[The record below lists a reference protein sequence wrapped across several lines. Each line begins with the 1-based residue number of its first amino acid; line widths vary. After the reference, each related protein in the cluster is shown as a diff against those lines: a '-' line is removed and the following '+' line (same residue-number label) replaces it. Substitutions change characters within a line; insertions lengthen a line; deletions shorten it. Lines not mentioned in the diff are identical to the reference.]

1 MNEQALKDAYELFTA
16 GGYQG
21 TLEDYI
27 TLINSNPEALE
38 DSYSLFK
45 EGGYTKPIE
54 DFQVL
59 IGVKKKDDMA
69 SDSGDGLSV
78 SPISDPTQPEVQ
90 PEPVQTATAISTIEE
105 PEKPEDFSAMA
116 VKPDLIEKDEEF
128 VVEKLNYAYG
138 NEGFTFEETG
148 FGFDKMN
155 VTSANGD
162 TISID
167 LDAFTTKKN
176 IEEAKKL
183 DEFIKKN
190 VQENINIRKAENRY
204 EENKVIFETD
214 KEVEETIK
222 ILNQEAETL
231 NEGLKN
237 FELNQSI
244 LNEEKAALDSL
255 TEQQRNQ
262 QRNRILKYNESQ
274 KELNQ
279 SLREI
284 KKFGEQYFSR
294 KTLLEEAIGE
304 YTAMRSRQG
313 NLGQALREEL
323 ARGLGRIG
331 AGYVGY
337 GIDLMTEMKDFAG
350 INPTDFRNKYKEKAE
365 AKGLTLPENFNT
377 LTFEEIKGLYPEVV
391 DTFTYTTSGGIGG
404 PGQTIT
410 QNITQG
416 GTFINEIIDEIKK
429 TKKGE
434 TLPNIREFFVELTG
448 GKNVSEQYMQAK
460 KEEFWAGALIGL
472 AGSIP
477 AL

>member
-1 MNEQALKDAYELFTA
+1 
-16 GGYQG
+16 
-21 TLEDYI
+21 
-27 TLINSNPEALE
+27 
-38 DSYSLFK
+38 
-45 EGGYTKPIE
+45 
-54 DFQVL
+54 
-59 IGVKKKDDMA
+59 MA

-190 VQENINIRKAENRY
+190 IQENINIRKAENRY

-237 FELNQSI
+237 FELNQS
-244 LNEEKAALDSL
+244 EEHQGFTLGFFALD
-255 TEQQRNQ
+255 
-262 QRNRILKYNESQ
+262 
-274 KELNQ
+274 
-279 SLREI
+279 
-284 KKFGEQYFSR
+284 YFSF
-294 KTLLEEAIGE
+294 LN
-304 YTAMRSRQG
+304 S
-313 NLGQALREEL
+313 
-323 ARGLGRIG
+323 
-331 AGYVGY
+331 V
-337 GIDLMTEMKDFAG
+337 
-350 INPTDFRNKYKEKAE
+350 
-365 AKGLTLPENFNT
+365 
-377 LTFEEIKGLYPEVV
+377 
-391 DTFTYTTSGGIGG
+391 
-404 PGQTIT
+404 
-410 QNITQG
+410 
-416 GTFINEIIDEIKK
+416 
-429 TKKGE
+429 
-434 TLPNIREFFVELTG
+434 
-448 GKNVSEQYMQAK
+448 QYQ
-460 KEEFWAGALIGL
+460 L
-472 AGSIP
+472 
-477 AL
+477 